1 MSKSEIES
9 TLNEVRI
16 LCSINDPYVVGY
28 KDAFL
33 NNNSKEL
40 CIGNNLKSSHG
51 ICGRRRS
58 LRQNH

>member
-1 MSKSEIES
+1 MTEQMSKSEIES

-16 LCSINDPYVVGY
+16 LCSINNPYVVGY

-40 CIGNNLKSSHG
+40 CIGNKLTFSYG
-51 ICGRRRS
+51 ICWRRRS
-58 LRQNH
+58 F